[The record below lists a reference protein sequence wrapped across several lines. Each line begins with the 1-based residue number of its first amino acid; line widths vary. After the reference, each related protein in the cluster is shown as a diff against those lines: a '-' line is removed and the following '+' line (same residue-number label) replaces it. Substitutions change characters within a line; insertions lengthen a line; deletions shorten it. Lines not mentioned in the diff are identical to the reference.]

1 MIKMRYFSDMTKSLY
16 DTEAALVEA
25 EKELAAQKVREE
37 EEARKA
43 KEAEEAKK
51 NERKAR
57 ADEIEAARKEM
68 VEAQKKY
75 QELVTAFV
83 RDYKTYHYSTS
94 SADGLPTLFRS
105 LFDIFD

>member
-1 MIKMRYFSDMTKSLY
+1 MKFYSDMTKKLY
-16 DTEAALVEA
+16 ETEEALVIA
-25 EKELAAQKVREE
+25 EKEMAAEEARKE

-57 ADEIEAARKEM
+57 ADEIEVARKEM